1 MVVFR
6 SKTTTCSL
14 PVAMWMK
21 SAYLPSYPSVPP
33 LGTMPRAPLWLWLED
48 PQCLQVLEE
57 GGLCF
62 PFELKPAVN
71 GVGEFH
77 DGLGGGVAKQ
87 RKLFSL
93 GKFKSNLLPA
103 DLVGY
108 QLPSLAMQQ
117 ERIVSPTLHRLA
129 SPRQAEQWVCNHLVL
144 PSLVLQKTGIL
155 ITCPGDQFCFLPLQ
169 AAACYLL

>member
-77 DGLGGGVAKQ
+77 DGLGGGVCKAAQ
-87 RKLFSL
+87 AFFL
-93 GKFKSNLLPA
+93 GKIQEQPLACRSGWIPAALPGHA
-103 DLVGY
+103 TRTHC
-108 QLPSLAMQQ
+108 LPHPPQTCFTQAGWTVSLQ
-117 ERIVSPTLHRLA
+117 PLG
-129 SPRQAEQWVCNHLVL
+129 
-144 PSLVLQKTGIL
+144 PS
-155 ITCPGDQFCFLPLQ
+155 
-169 AAACYLL
+169 